1 MLSDSLGW
9 AASGISSSERVPS
22 VYDCSGEE
30 GEGGFII
37 LPELETRSY
46 PARLF
51 TSRTADSKP
60 WACIGSQRSLEDAEA
75 TDDT

>member
-9 AASGISSSERVPS
+9 AASGISSSERVLS
-22 VYDCSGEE
+22 GYDCSGGE

-46 PARLF
+46 PARTIHIPYCRLEALGLHWVPKIL
-51 TSRTADSKP
+51 RG
-60 WACIGSQRSLEDAEA
+60 CGSD
-75 TDDT
+75 